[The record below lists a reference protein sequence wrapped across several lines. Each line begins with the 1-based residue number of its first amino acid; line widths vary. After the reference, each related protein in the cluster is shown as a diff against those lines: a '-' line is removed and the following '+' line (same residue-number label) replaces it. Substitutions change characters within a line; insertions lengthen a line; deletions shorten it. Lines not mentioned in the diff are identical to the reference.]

1 MYLCI
6 VMADQELVYDFIN
19 RFSDSNMF
27 SDNIKFDYQ
36 LSFSE
41 RFVSIYCYVK
51 FNYEKIITSNDFI
64 SSQDIRDHFYKIAK
78 NIKDY
83 GFLNDNENVYSRVFF
98 ESNDEE
104 IWNKKVLEKIIKPR
118 IREISDGSIHGIS
131 FKRATDD
138 LYPRIKITFKT
149 SSRLRNARRYVVASN
164 IRETLTKE
172 FNLHPSISVRY

>member
-1 MYLCI
+1 
-6 VMADQELVYDFIN
+6 MADQELIYDFIN

-51 FNYEKIITSNDFI
+51 FNYEKIITNNDYI
-64 SSQDIRDHFYKIAK
+64 NSHDIKSHVYKIK
-78 NIKDY
+78 NDIKKY
-83 GFLNDNENVYSRVFF
+83 GFLNENQSVYSRIFF
-98 ESNDEE
+98 ESDDEQ

-118 IREISDGSIHGIS
+118 IREIGDGSIHGIS

-149 SSRLRNARRYVVASN
+149 SSRQRNVRRYVVTSN
-164 IRETLTKE
+164 IREMLTKE
-172 FNLHPSISVRY
+172 FNLHPNISVNY